1 MGVMG
6 GIVTCQAFEKEDK
19 RLGRCRDEKLMLN
32 AIVVQLYHCVL
43 QSREVF
49 SADRQTG
56 SLTNE
61 AGRQAGQRSRTLLV
75 KEVSI

>member
-32 AIVVQLYHCVL
+32 AIVVQLYVPLCAPIEGGI
-43 QSREVF
+43 QCRP
-49 SADRQTG
+49 
-56 SLTNE
+56 TN
-61 AGRQAGQRSRTLLV
+61 GVINQ
-75 KEVSI
+75 